1 MPCINHPNR
10 PIQCGCI
17 SLCSECRLSHWA
29 SCGCK
34 KKEEAERLKECRKE
48 CHKECLAP
56 PNTPEPPKLH
66 LNLPE
71 PPDMKVIAEERIK
84 QREDMISELNHS
96 YNAKLAEIKEEHDR
110 EIARCE
116 SMTKQITAEIEAEK
130 AREIAERE
138 IIAQQIA
145 ERERQLSEAE
155 HEKSKIKEVKKKIKT
170 IKKKIVE
177 VTESKKWDNLSHGR
191 SAIQGSESAVKSAYK
206 PRLPK
211 P

>member
-1 MPCINHPNR
+1 MPCINHPSR

-34 KKEEAERLKECRKE
+34 KKEEAERRREGRK
-48 CHKECLAP
+48 AP

-71 PPDMKVIAEERIK
+71 PPDMKVIAEERNK

-116 SMTKQITAEIEAEK
+116 SMTKQIAAEIEAEK

-155 HEKSKIKEVKKKIKT
+155 HEKSKNKEVKKKIKT

-191 SAIQGSESAVKSAYK
+191 SAIQGNDSAVKSGYK